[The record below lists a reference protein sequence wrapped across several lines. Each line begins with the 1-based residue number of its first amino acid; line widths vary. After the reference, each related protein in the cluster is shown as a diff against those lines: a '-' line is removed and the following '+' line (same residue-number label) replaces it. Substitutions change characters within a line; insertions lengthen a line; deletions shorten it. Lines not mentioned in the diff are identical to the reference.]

1 MMMFE
6 SMKAQNCDGVGP
18 VIPPKVC
25 RPEAWMGPAV
35 AGAIPGLTLEQAH
48 VVHGWLAASCGL
60 PRERL
65 GFIAVVATP
74 SGRYRRRS
82 YLTLAAAQHAVERAE
97 ARGVHAGLSMFEMRS
112 VAAGDEAIESAI
124 QPDRDTMK
132 IDPDLPC
139 QLRIPVECLDDLD
152 RFAIGDPHGSV
163 HCIRASRTG
172 TASEGHRSPGG
183 ISRGDGSASADRL
196 STRVRPGI
204 RRRPT
209 RCTGRSYVSYRSR
222 AVPA

>member
-18 VIPPKVC
+18 VIPPKRC
-25 RPEAWMGPAV
+25 RFDAPQIGAALEHETGKGNEFTGGQPIAPRVDELSSAEARTGPAV
-35 AGAIPGLTLEQAH
+35 AGVPGLTLEQAH

-152 RFAIGDPHGSV
+152 RFAVGDPHGSV
-163 HCIRASRTG
+163 QGIRASRN
-172 TASEGHRSPGG
+172 
-183 ISRGDGSASADRL
+183 GDGK
-196 STRVRPGI
+196 
-204 RRRPT
+204 
-209 RCTGRSYVSYRSR
+209 
-222 AVPA
+222 